1 MYKHVA
7 KHNEKKTVLLWRQVP
22 GEDHMCL
29 VAYSDLLPRLYH
41 DAVMKVLESDMGQQA
56 ENFSDALFR
65 SMMPD
70 GRNCLEALH
79 RDGLIKKVP
88 ANQVTVTPT
97 PTSSVRLDELNK
109 ILNEMATGQAAIDRM
124 AKLDTEFGYT
134 GKKKP
139 TAGNTPNVIEPA
151 VNNILNEGVSALS
164 DKDLAQDRL
173 KQAATMKA
181 SAAQLMA
188 EAERLVTEATALDPT
203 TNIATNDKPIP
214 KKKATVK
221 VKKD

>member
-7 KHNEKKTVLLWRQVP
+7 KHNDKKTVLLWRQVP

-29 VAYSDLLPRLYH
+29 VAYSDLLPRIYH

-88 ANQVTVTPT
+88 ANQVIVTPT
-97 PTSSVRLDELNK
+97 ATSSVRLDELNK

-124 AKLDTEFGYT
+124 AKLDGEYGYAKGRKST
-134 GKKKP
+134 G
-139 TAGNTPNVIEPA
+139 NNVIEPA
-151 VNNILNEGVSALS
+151 ENTILNEGVLS

-203 TNIATNDKPIP
+203 TTIATNDKPIP
-214 KKKATVK
+214 KKKATIK